1 MEIGQRYDVN
11 GRQLWL
17 HRSGTGTPSVVFV
30 PGGGL
35 VGLDY
40 LQVSSR
46 VAERSTSVIYDRAG
60 TGWSDAV
67 PLPRSAADVAG
78 ELRALLSVA
87 NVPAPYVLV
96 GHSIG
101 ALYARRFAQLWPES
115 VVGLVLLDP
124 GHEDLFAYLPPGA
137 AELSERMR
145 SELPEPTA
153 EQLEAARPALAGLY
167 AAWPESV
174 RTALVDHHLTSWRT
188 GLEET
193 ANMETEL
200 YGELRAGGVTPDV
213 PMIVLTAMGQNPFWS
228 AFATPEEQQAAQN
241 GIRRLHADL
250 AASVS
255 KGEQR
260 LLDGATHQYLHIEQP
275 DAVVAAIGDVVE
287 SSDVEPASKQ

>member
-1 MEIGQRYDVN
+1 MVIGQRYEAN

-17 HRSGTGTPSVVFV
+17 HRSGAGPPSVVFV

-40 LQVSSR
+40 LQVQER
-46 VAERSTSVIYDRAG
+46 AAELTTSVIYDRGG
-60 TGWSDAV
+60 TGWSDAI
-67 PLPRSAADVAG
+67 PLPRSASDVAG
-78 ELRALLSVA
+78 ELHDVLAAA

-101 ALYARRFAQLWPES
+101 ALYARRFAQRWPDQ
-115 VVGLVLLDP
+115 VAGLVLLDP

-137 AELSERMR
+137 NELSERMR
-145 SELPEPTA
+145 AEVPEPTA
-153 EQLEAARPALAGLY
+153 EQLEAARPAVTALY
-167 AAWPESV
+167 EAWPEPL
-174 RTALVDHHLTSWRT
+174 RTELVDHHLTEWRT
-188 GLEET
+188 GITET
-193 ANMETEL
+193 ANMESEL
-200 YGELRAGGVTPDV
+200 YDELRAGGPTPDV
-213 PMIVLTAMGQNPFWS
+213 PMIVLTAMGPNPFWS
-228 AFATPEEQQAAQN
+228 AFVTPGEQQAAMD

-275 DAVVAAIGDVVE
+275 DAVLSAIRDVLP
-287 SSDVEPASKQ
+287 S

>member
-1 MEIGQRYDVN
+1 MRIGQRYEAN

-17 HRSGTGTPSVVFV
+17 HHSGAGPPSVVFV

-40 LQVSSR
+40 LQVQER
-46 VAERSTSVIYDRAG
+46 AAELTTSVIYDRAG
-60 TGWSDAV
+60 TGWSDAI
-67 PLPRSAADVAG
+67 PLPRSASDVAG
-78 ELRALLSVA
+78 ELHDVLAAA

-101 ALYARRFAQLWPES
+101 ALYARRFAQRWPDQ
-115 VVGLVLLDP
+115 VAGLVLLDP

-137 AELSERMR
+137 KELSERMR
-145 SELPEPTA
+145 ADVPEPTA
-153 EQLEAARPALAGLY
+153 EQLEAARPAVTALY
-167 AAWPESV
+167 AAWPEPL
-174 RTALVDHHLTSWRT
+174 RTELVDHHLTEWRT
-188 GLEET
+188 GITET
-193 ANMETEL
+193 ANMESEL
-200 YGELRAGGVTPDV
+200 YDELRAGGPTPDM
-213 PMIVLTAMGQNPFWS
+213 PMIVLTAMGPNPFWS
-228 AFATPEEQQAAQN
+228 AFATPGEQQAAMD

-275 DAVVAAIGDVVE
+275 DAVLSAIRDVLP
-287 SSDVEPASKQ
+287 S